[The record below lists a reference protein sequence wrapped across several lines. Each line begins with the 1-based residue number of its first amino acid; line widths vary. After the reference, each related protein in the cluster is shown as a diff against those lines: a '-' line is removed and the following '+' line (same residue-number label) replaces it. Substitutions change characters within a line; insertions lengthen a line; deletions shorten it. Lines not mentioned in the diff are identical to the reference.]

1 MASEFDQILD
11 DLESR
16 WNHSTEVELAV
27 FLSEHGIVG
36 QKQDSPPETI
46 RLLLE
51 AVQVDL
57 ERRWMSRGRLP
68 IPVIAQYLEQFP
80 SLNTADARAQLE
92 AFDRTLRQRWP
103 QSEFNDTPQ
112 LARTSLAVGEPP
124 NEEFGP
130 RRSDFSD
137 GQKFGPYRIVRKIG
151 EGGMGAVY
159 EAVQEHLGKSVAIK
173 VLSPKLVH
181 DDDVVAR
188 FRREMKAAGQIE
200 HPHVVRAM
208 DAGEIDGTHYL
219 VTEFVDGTDLS
230 KLVQTNGPVSVRDA
244 CHIIS
249 QAAEALSAAHAQGF
263 IHRDIKPSNL
273 MLTAGGKVK
282 LLDLGLT
289 RLVSDNESLT
299 TELTEAGNTF
309 GTPDYMAP
317 EQWEDAREAD
327 PRTDLYAL
335 GCTLFFLLIGRA
347 PYAIDRYRS
356 AYNKMKAHSD
366 AEIPDATSLREDIP
380 AELAAVIRK
389 LLAKRREDRFQTA
402 AELSLAIATIQTGVL
417 SDTEPQI
424 AKPGFAKTPVPQAW
438 RSRLALSLIAIS
450 IVVVAG
456 LALHRVFNTEKPNNA
471 SYSDV
476 LPGITSGER
485 PPAKSHSVA
494 AESNLDPDRAVAE
507 WVLQSGGQIKLLNQG
522 NFIEKVADLPATP
535 ITVVRVVI
543 RNVPDFTE
551 ADARR
556 LTTLRELMA
565 VSFVQTTLAPGA
577 IQALAECRPLQSLHV
592 VFGSAAVTTLAES
605 LLIPQ
610 LRNLDFHGVALTDE
624 LFARLGQLRQLLNL
638 QIYACTGVTEEGLVR
653 LAAAPPPKL
662 QTITLNGLQLRPK
675 GMKAIASLPHL
686 NSLDIGQTQLD
697 DAALL
702 ELIHCPSLTSVNL
715 RSEPGVTQAAT
726 TELQRALANCQM
738 CVASPEQAPPLNTT
752 VAYRDTIRQLMA
764 QGFSI
769 NVYTDAVQ
777 FQTWISS
784 DDPFPKGE
792 VVFAAAVSTARSQSG
807 SQVPE
812 ERADLQRIAQLPDL
826 RAVTLGMLPPDGL
839 GELLP
844 LKNLSELWI
853 TTGVLTEAEV
863 ALLPSFS
870 KLTDLKAK
878 IPSDAALTTIAKLP
892 HLSRLTFHHESQYTA
907 AGLKA
912 LETAAT
918 LSQVDL
924 GYSNISSEAAQ
935 SFANARPD
943 VIVLHRG
950 ERINPIGSN
959 LAPQAVPSKI
969 KPSAPIPASSAL
981 EFDGLDDRVD
991 IPSFKFDWSKPFT
1004 WDAIVEPLPDK
1015 VRLSEDKSAF
1025 ADPLFRHTNQDLS
1038 GFNILLDRVAS
1049 HWFLIHRPSVSSP
1062 YNYYSA
1068 PCRSTGTPRHL
1079 AVVFTGEEL
1088 SLYEDGNKQPL
1099 KHLSELKGAADSQQ
1113 VDLKTYSN
1121 SSGSLGQDIY
1131 YAKNISRWFRGRFR
1145 HLQLSEGARD
1155 PKGFTQDTGDTV
1167 ANSTTALL
1175 YQFERHDGEQL
1186 RDLSPH
1192 QRHGWIR
1199 GARWVSLTK
1208 DNREPETQTEPSI
1221 PTAAQAEASA
1231 CVRQLVHSVV
1241 SAGGRV
1247 EIQFDSQHGFVLVN
1261 RDNLADLPERP
1272 FLVRTIVL
1280 ADATQWPEEQQEL
1293 LGDVPYLDWIRLD
1306 QASTATLDILSKMAL
1321 KGAFV
1326 IGSDPE
1332 LRILR
1337 NRGIQE
1343 LSLMGNLGDETA
1355 WNQLAELPR
1364 LDRLVIGSASRPS
1377 IQVLPRC
1384 PSLRNLTLSF
1394 PEPVPD
1400 DLLQTLA
1407 SLLHLT
1413 ELKIEGPVG
1422 DNLLHVVEPLKRL
1435 KVLDVSAASKVT
1447 GGGLQQLVAAR
1458 PDLIVLH
1465 PTLRATEAD
1474 LATRKFIEAA
1484 RGTLQVNTSNGQ
1496 AWKAESSEPF
1506 VPRELHFQGGRLT
1519 DFAQAL
1525 RDLRYLSTVRCPST
1539 GNPDELANLFKLQ
1552 PSLRVITLEARG
1564 MTADGLRELAAQPEL
1579 LQIEMHSSPKLSGEE
1594 WSPIANCRR
1603 LRRVTFLDGT
1613 EIGDDVL
1620 AHLARCEQLD
1630 TLVIQNSPYLT
1641 PSGLLPLKSLPW
1653 LVELNLARCS
1663 LDDSAVDNLTQLQS
1677 LRVLHLD
1684 GTRVTQLGID
1694 RLRAALPKCA
1704 IFWKGTVL
1712 LPTVRR
1718 EP

>member
-16 WNHSTEVELAV
+16 WNHSTEVELAA
-27 FLSEHGIVG
+27 FLSEHGIIG

-68 IPVIAQYLEQFP
+68 IPEIAQYLEQFP
-80 SLNTADARAQLE
+80 SLNTAEARAQLE

-112 LARTSLAVGEPP
+112 LARTSLAIGEPP

-159 EAVQEHLGKSVAIK
+159 QAVQEHLGKSVAIK

-273 MLTAGGKVK
+273 MLTAGGQVK

-347 PYAIDRYRS
+347 PFAIDRYRS

-366 AEIPDATSLREDIP
+366 AEIPDATNLREDIP

-402 AELSLAIATIQTGVL
+402 AELSLAIATIEAGML

-424 AKPGFAKTPVPQAW
+424 AKPGFAKAPVPQAW
-438 RSRLALSLIAIS
+438 RTRLALSLIAIS
-450 IVVVAG
+450 IVVVAA
-456 LALHRVFNTEKPNNA
+456 LTLHRVFNTEKPNNA
-471 SYSDV
+471 SSSDV
-476 LPGITSGER
+476 LPEITSGETL
-485 PPAKSHSVA
+485 PAKKLSVA
-494 AESNLDPDRAVAE
+494 TESNLDPHHAAAE
-507 WVLQSGGQIKLLNQG
+507 WVLSLSTPGIRGVQIAFETDPTGTQAKALKPGERIPEEPFRILGLQVDSSEITDADLSRFIAPLSGSIGGLALTSPNVTRASIPTIKRLEKLL
-522 NFIEKVADLPATP
+522 F
-535 ITVVRVVI
+535 
-543 RNVPDFTE
+543 
-551 ADARR
+551 
-556 LTTLRELMA
+556 LTLNGT
-565 VSFVQTTLAPGA
+565 
-577 IQALAECRPLQSLHV
+577 
-592 VFGSAAVTTLAES
+592 
-605 LLIPQ
+605 
-610 LRNLDFHGVALTDE
+610 NLDGSQCVEVFSALPTLSEITISGEQFTPELGDFVRSTKRIVGVGLHGGNDA
-624 LFARLGQLRQLLNL
+624 QLRQLMSASQLTRLWFVGNSKAESASWRELSRQLPNLNYL
-638 QIYACTGVTEEGLVR
+638 D
-653 LAAAPPPKL
+653 L
-662 QTITLNGLQLRPK
+662 QTSNVTDADLVELARCRKLGHLALQATNITDAGLMALR
-675 GMKAIASLPHL
+675 
-686 NSLDIGQTQLD
+686 N
-697 DAALL
+697 
-702 ELIHCPSLTSVNL
+702 CPSLTSLFLHKTQVTEAGVQSFHEHRPICRVGWDGGVIGSEVTSN
-715 RSEPGVTQAAT
+715 SEPQ
-726 TELQRALANCQM
+726 
-738 CVASPEQAPPLNTT
+738 ASPSQAKPVTPTT
-752 VAYRDTIRQLMA
+752 
-764 QGFSI
+764 
-769 NVYTDAVQ
+769 
-777 FQTWISS
+777 
-784 DDPFPKGE
+784 
-792 VVFAAAVSTARSQSG
+792 
-807 SQVPE
+807 
-812 ERADLQRIAQLPDL
+812 
-826 RAVTLGMLPPDGL
+826 
-839 GELLP
+839 
-844 LKNLSELWI
+844 
-853 TTGVLTEAEV
+853 
-863 ALLPSFS
+863 
-870 KLTDLKAK
+870 
-878 IPSDAALTTIAKLP
+878 
-892 HLSRLTFHHESQYTA
+892 
-907 AGLKA
+907 
-912 LETAAT
+912 
-918 LSQVDL
+918 
-924 GYSNISSEAAQ
+924 
-935 SFANARPD
+935 
-943 VIVLHRG
+943 
-950 ERINPIGSN
+950 
-959 LAPQAVPSKI
+959 
-969 KPSAPIPASSAL
+969 SAL

-991 IPSFKFDWSKPFT
+991 IPAFKFDWSKPFT

-1062 YNYYSA
+1062 YNYYSV
-1068 PCRSTGTPRHL
+1068 PCRSTSTPRHL

-1145 HLQLSEGARD
+1145 HLQLSEGTRD
-1155 PKGFTQDTGDTV
+1155 PQSFTQEPGNV
-1167 ANSTTALL
+1167 LANSTTALL
-1175 YQFERHDGEQL
+1175 YQFERRDGEQL

-1199 GARWVSLTK
+1199 GARWVSPPTESNEAPSAS
-1208 DNREPETQTEPSI
+1208 DNAP
-1221 PTAAQAEASA
+1221 PTMAPTFESTR
-1231 CVRQLVHSVV
+1231 VRQLVHSVV

-1247 EIQFDSQHGFVLVN
+1247 EIQFDSQHGSVLVN
-1261 RDNLADLPERP
+1261 RDNLAELPERP

-1280 ADATQWPEEQQEL
+1280 ADSAQWPEEQQKL
-1293 LGDVPYLDWIRLD
+1293 LGDVPFLDWIRLD
-1306 QASTATLDILSKMAL
+1306 QTSTDTFEILAKMAL

-1326 IGSDPE
+1326 IGSDAE
-1332 LRILR
+1332 LRLLR

-1364 LDRLVIGSASRPS
+1364 LDRLVIGSAGRPS

-1394 PEPVPD
+1394 PDPVPD
-1400 DLLQTLA
+1400 DLLETLA
-1407 SLLHLT
+1407 SLPHLA
-1413 ELKIEGPVG
+1413 ELKIEGPV
-1422 DNLLHVVEPLKRL
+1422 DDRLLHVAEPLKRL

-1447 GGGLQQLVAAR
+1447 EDGLRQLVAAR

-1474 LATRKFIEAA
+1474 LATMKFTEAA
-1484 RGTLQVNTSNGQ
+1484 RGSLQVNTSNGQ
-1496 AWKAESSEPF
+1496 PWQAQSSEPF
-1506 VPRELHFQGGRLT
+1506 VPRELHFQGSRLT

-1525 RDLRYLSTVRCPST
+1525 RDLRFLSTVRCPST
-1539 GNPDELANLFKLQ
+1539 GNPDELAKLFKLQ
-1552 PSLRVITLEARG
+1552 PNLRVITLEARG
-1564 MTADGLRELAAQPEL
+1564 MSAEGLRELAEQPEL
-1579 LQIEMHSSPKLSGEE
+1579 LQIEMHSSPKLSGKE
-1594 WSPIANCRR
+1594 WSPIAFGRR
-1603 LRRVTFLDGT
+1603 LRRVAFLDGS
-1613 EIGDDVL
+1613 EIGDEVL
-1620 AHLARCEQLD
+1620 AQLARCEQLD
-1630 TLVIQNSPYLT
+1630 TLVLQNSPHLT
-1641 PSGLLPLKSLPW
+1641 PSGILPLKSLPW

-1677 LRVLHLD
+1677 LRVLHLA
-1684 GTRVTQLGID
+1684 GTRVTQSGID

-1712 LPTVRR
+1712 LSAVKQVP
-1718 EP
+1718 